1 MAYIER
7 RYDQNGK
14 ISSCRIVVYDGK
26 NFKGEPVRRRKT
38 WYPKP
43 GMTNRQ
49 IETAVNKFAIEFEQ
63 EVYDGF
69 RVDDTQTFAQY
80 AEYVMELKERIGVR
94 VRTIDRYREML
105 VRINDY
111 MGSLKLVEIRPQH
124 LNEFY
129 KYLSEVGVRS
139 SKEKAVSKI
148 DLEAMLKRKKMSKNS
163 LSKKSGLAPSTL
175 LAAIRGEQVT
185 ITTAKAVSNALG
197 LELKDAFRT
206 SKDMTPLSN
215 KTILEYHRLI
225 STIMAQAEKEMIVK
239 YNPATRATP
248 PKVQRKEPD
257 YFQPDVVQQIIEA
270 LDDAPIKW
278 KALTYLL
285 IDTGCR
291 RGEAVGLKWDCV
303 DLKEGI
309 ITIKRSLLYDCKRGV
324 FEGPTKT
331 GNIRCLKI
339 APETLALLKKQ
350 RISQIEMR
358 FASGDRWINTGYV
371 FTQDNGDL
379 MSPDSVTGWLNK
391 FSAKNGLPHIHPHA
405 FRHTA
410 ASIMI
415 ASGIDL
421 VTTANE
427 LGHANAT
434 TTATIYAHQIS
445 SAKAKASEARAS
457 VFSIGAANNE

>member
-1 MAYIER
+1 M
-7 RYDQNGK
+7 
-14 ISSCRIVVYDGK
+14 
-26 NFKGEPVRRRKT
+26 RRRKT

-43 GMTNRQ
+43 GMTKRQ
-49 IETAVNKFAIEFEQ
+49 IETAVNKFAVEFEQ
-63 EVYDGF
+63 EVYEGF
-69 RVDDTQTFAQY
+69 RVDDTQTFSQY

-94 VRTIDRYREML
+94 ERTIDRYHELL
-105 VRINDY
+105 VRINEY

-139 SKEKAVSKI
+139 SKEKAISKI
-148 DLEAMLKRKKMSKNS
+148 DMEAMMKRRKLTRIE
-163 LSKKSGLAPSTL
+163 LSRRSGLAPTTL
-175 LAAIRGEQVT
+175 LAAIRGEQVS
-185 ITTAKAVSNALG
+185 ITTAEAVAHGLG
-197 LELKDAFRT
+197 MEVKDAFRT
-206 SKDMTPLSN
+206 SRDMTPLSN

-225 STIMAQAEKEMIVK
+225 STIMAQAEKEMIIK
-239 YNPATRATP
+239 YNPAARATP
-248 PKVQRKEPD
+248 PKVKRKDPD
-257 YFQPDVVQQIIEA
+257 YFQPDVVEQIIEA
-270 LDDAPIKW
+270 LDDVPIKW

-291 RGEAVGLKWDCV
+291 RGEAVGLKWDCI
-303 DLKEGI
+303 DLDEGI
-309 ITIKRSLLYDCKRGV
+309 ITIKRTLLYDSKRGT

-331 GNIRCLKI
+331 GNIRCLRI
-339 APETLALLKKQ
+339 APETLALIKKQ

-358 FASGDRWINTGYV
+358 FASGDRWIDTGYV

-379 MSPDSVTGWLNK
+379 MSPDSVTSWLNK

-415 ASGIDL
+415 ANGIDL

-445 SAKAKASEARAS
+445 SAKARASEVRAGVFARGS
-457 VFSIGAANNE
+457 VEDKSLREQIK